1 MTLRT
6 ITAAALCGWVGVQGQ
21 PPTFKS
27 SVEAVRV
34 DVLVTRDGRPVTGLT
49 AADFEVIDNG
59 VRQRIDHASFE
70 EMPLNVV
77 FALDGSASVEGE
89 RAGRLRAACQGV
101 LGELK
106 KEDQAGLVVISDHVI
121 VRSALTHDIAR
132 VRATA
137 AEPLPFGK
145 TSLVDAAHTSMLIA
159 ESEPGRALVV
169 IFSDGIEVSSYLPA
183 RAVIETAKRSDAVV
197 YGVSLRG
204 VSQPRF
210 LHDLANTSGGDFF
223 EIAGPN
229 DIEQAF
235 ARVLEEFRHRYLLS
249 YTPSGV
255 ERLGWHRLQVR
266 VKQRGVS
273 VRSRP
278 GYLRQ

>member
-1 MTLRT
+1 MTLR
-6 ITAAALCGWVGVQGQ
+6 ITMAAMLCGWLGGQ
-21 PPTFKS
+21 SQAPTFKS
-27 SVEAVRV
+27 SIEAVRV

-49 AADFEVIDNG
+49 PADFEVVDNG
-59 VRQRIDHASFE
+59 VRQQIDHASFE

-101 LGELK
+101 LGELR

-121 VRSALTHDIAR
+121 VRSALTHDLAR
-132 VRATA
+132 VRAAA
-137 AEPLPFGK
+137 AEPLPFGE
-145 TSLVDAAHTSMLIA
+145 TSLVDAAHASMLIA
-159 ESEPGRALVV
+159 ESEPGRALVI

-183 RAVIETAKRSDAVV
+183 GEVIETAKRSDAVV
-197 YGVSLRG
+197 YGVSLQG
-204 VSQPRF
+204 VSRPRF
-210 LHDLANTSGGDFF
+210 LRDLAETSGGDFF
-223 EIAGPN
+223 EIASAN
-229 DIEQAF
+229 EIEAAF
-235 ARVLEEFRHRYLLS
+235 ARVLDEFRHRYLLS

-255 ERLGWHRLQVR
+255 ERTGWHRLQVR

-273 VRSRP
+273 VRARP